1 MIPLTEYFPYLTP
14 NLWKQPC
21 RNGALPLLLLF
32 LLSSYPLMV
41 NLSGGTI
48 NLLLI
53 LLFTWSALLLA
64 AADFLSLKMPT
75 MDALKNAEPE
85 FTEIWPVSVSSGLA
99 YQLLFAWIHYVTI
112 KQTQSI
118 KLRKRGST
126 SPVCAM
132 WRLHNSP
139 AGFEPTGRLR
149 TNYTGCWIW
158 PSMKIPVRRELVT
171 RLKTFLDYFG
181 SHETSLNATRI
192 RTQRSCPTGQ

>member
-1 MIPLTEYFPYLTP
+1 MSQVSDLRDGFNLKHNLVDILTIAVF
-14 NLWKQPC
+14 
-21 RNGALPLLLLF
+21 A
-32 LLSSYPLMV
+32 V
-41 NLSGGTI
+41 LSGVETWDDMELYGKERHS
-48 NLLLI
+48 LLKKFLELPAGI
-53 LLFTWSALLLA
+53 PSHDTFNRVFALLNPK
-64 AADFLSLKMPT
+64 SLE
-75 MDALKNAEPE
+75 EPE
-85 FTEIWPVSVSSGLA
+85 FTEIWPVSVSSGPA

-126 SPVCAM
+126 SPVCTM

-181 SHETSLNATRI
+181 SHDTSLNTTRI